1 MRATKKPQ
9 KLYFQL
15 TVNQII
21 RDMEELVQCQQRQGR
36 YPFSAM
42 IPVGIIKSQPCP
54 ASLLAAA
61 LLGDI
66 TDDLGD
72 AEEPEKGTHL
82 TMKIHHLPFE
92 GNVHFNTHRVF
103 FSKQRNICFSNTL
116 DRSVLR
122 KVTGMEMLFK
132 RCSCS
137 RELLQVFMI

>member
-1 MRATKKPQ
+1 MRATKKTQ
-9 KLYFQL
+9 KFYFQL

-21 RDMEELVQCQQRQGR
+21 IDMKELVQCQQRQGR

-72 AEEPEKGTHL
+72 AEKPEKGTFL
-82 TMKIHHLPFE
+82 TMKIHHLPLE
-92 GNVHFNTHRVF
+92 GNVH
-103 FSKQRNICFSNTL
+103 S
-116 DRSVLR
+116 
-122 KVTGMEMLFK
+122 
-132 RCSCS
+132 
-137 RELLQVFMI
+137 